1 MTNSYHPPQSEASR
15 LNALN
20 RYQIIGT
27 PPEDSFNRLAVLAAQ
42 IFDLPMCTISFF
54 GEDEVYFKAS
64 IGFGDL
70 TLTSDKESL
79 CNKLIVDEGV
89 KVINDVFSVPGLADN
104 IHKVRFYAGA
114 PLISDNGYRIGALCV
129 MGYEARAFDETKQ
142 QILLGLAKVV
152 MDQAALRLVTDQLL
166 KENENIT
173 ADNAGLID
181 YQHQIAEANSNLEI
195 LQDNFEM
202 LFEHAPMAIGVISGE
217 ENTLIQANKML
228 LDILGK
234 DADFIGEPFDAVVPE
249 LEEQDLLKLI
259 VKLRETGVPQHGRE
273 VKLLVWINDHLQ
285 SLYINITLQ
294 FTKDLETGAKN
305 IMFMLADT
313 TEHVISKQLNQEANV
328 VLMSAIEAGGMGYT
342 VVEFATGK
350 MVSNDQFKQN
360 YGYGVNEE
368 FDYSDLFD
376 AMLPKYRQTIKKSV
390 QDAIEHNGVYR
401 AEYEVKWKDGS
412 IHWIS
417 AFGKPRY
424 DVYGRASHIIGLNK
438 IIEKAS

>member
-1 MTNSYHPPQSEASR
+1 
-15 LNALN
+15 
-20 RYQIIGT
+20 
-27 PPEDSFNRLAVLAAQ
+27 
-42 IFDLPMCTISFF
+42 
-54 GEDEVYFKAS
+54 
-64 IGFGDL
+64 
-70 TLTSDKESL
+70 
-79 CNKLIVDEGV
+79 
-89 KVINDVFSVPGLADN
+89 
-104 IHKVRFYAGA
+104 
-114 PLISDNGYRIGALCV
+114 
-129 MGYEARAFDETKQ
+129 
-142 QILLGLAKVV
+142 
-152 MDQAALRLVTDQLL
+152 
-166 KENENIT
+166 
-173 ADNAGLID
+173 
-181 YQHQIAEANSNLEI
+181 
-195 LQDNFEM
+195 
-202 LFEHAPMAIGVISGE
+202 MAIGVISGE

-328 VLMSAIEAGGMGYT
+328 VLMSAVEAGGMGYT

>member
-1 MTNSYHPPQSEASR
+1 MTNSNHPPKSEASR
-15 LNALN
+15 LNALH

-27 PPEDSFNRLAVLAAQ
+27 PPEASFNRLATLAAQ

-64 IGFGDL
+64 IGFGDP

-79 CNKLIVDEGV
+79 CNNLVVDDGV
-89 KVINDVFSVPGLADN
+89 KVVNDVFSLPELANN
-104 IHKVRFYAGA
+104 IHKVGFYAGA
-114 PLISDNGYRIGALCV
+114 PLFSDNGYRIGALCV

-142 QILLGLAKVV
+142 QILLGLADVV
-152 MDQAALRLVTDQLL
+152 MDLVTLRLATDHLL

-202 LFEHAPMAIGVISGE
+202 LFEHAPMAIGIISGDD
-217 ENTLIQANKML
+217 NIIIQANKKL
-228 LDILGK
+228 LEILEK

-259 VKLRETGVPQHGRE
+259 AKLRETGMPQHGQE
-273 VKLLVWINDHLQ
+273 VKLLVWVEDHLK

-313 TEHVISKQLNQEANV
+313 TEYVISKQLNQEANV

-350 MVSNDQFKQN
+350 MISNDQFKQN
-360 YGYGVNEE
+360 YGYEVNEE

-376 AMLPKYRQTIKKSV
+376 AMLPKYRQMIKKSV
-390 QDAIEHNGVYR
+390 QDAIENNGVYK

-424 DVYGRASHIIGLNK
+424 DVHGRASHIIGLNK